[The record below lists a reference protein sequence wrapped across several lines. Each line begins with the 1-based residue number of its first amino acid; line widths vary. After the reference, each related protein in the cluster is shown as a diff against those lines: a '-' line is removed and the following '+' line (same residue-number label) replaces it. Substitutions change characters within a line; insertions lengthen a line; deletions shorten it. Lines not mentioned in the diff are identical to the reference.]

1 MNSTAFC
8 LVLHENVQNQES
20 PNERLDHLITP
31 YRRDIL
37 VKRFEIHSAAMLSEN
52 DNGNKAADF
61 FDGLFLLLFR
71 RGKIKSEN
79 LYAEPPYSFRLP
91 TICSKKQRRTPKT
104 KELSENRPLSS
115 LVFSECHPILLLM
128 VFQSL
133 LLGQPLMIFPNGGN

>member
-20 PNERLDHLITP
+20 PNERLDHLITS

-37 VKRFEIHSAAMLSEN
+37 VKRFEIHIQ
-52 DNGNKAADF
+52 
-61 FDGLFLLLFR
+61 
-71 RGKIKSEN
+71 RGQ
-79 LYAEPPYSFRLP
+79 PPYSFRLP
-91 TICSKKQRRTPKT
+91 TICSRKQRRTPKT